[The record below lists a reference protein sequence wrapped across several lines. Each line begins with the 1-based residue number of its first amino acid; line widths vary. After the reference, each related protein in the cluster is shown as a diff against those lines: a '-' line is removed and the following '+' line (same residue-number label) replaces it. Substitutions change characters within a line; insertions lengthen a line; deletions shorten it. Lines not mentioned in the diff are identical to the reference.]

1 MSESKVEKHVQ
12 ECGPFT
18 FISYIISLGNNC
30 ILTHEEDDYQW
41 GLSNPNTQTH
51 IFVNNGTFPGD
62 RFIHMSWKRKD
73 MDYSIYYN
81 SENIFDPTVQ
91 YSVERFDNFY
101 HINFDLK
108 TKVYAWHKL
117 LNCSYDCIDSNYV
130 RYYLIFSDKMEIKL
144 TFAKGK
150 FTDKLITERNE
161 RIQILV
167 KGLKFNGWRKAAKEY
182 IRLYREKRRKR
193 ILNYILIMDL
203 CKIVDNF
210 L

>member
-1 MSESKVEKHVQ
+1 MSKSKVEKYVQ

-18 FISYIISLGNNC
+18 YISYIISLGDNR
-30 ILTHEEDDYQW
+30 ILVHEEDDNQW
-41 GLSNPNTQTH
+41 DLSNPNTQKH
-51 IFVNNGTFPGD
+51 ISVNNGTFPGD
-62 RFIHMSWKRKD
+62 RFIHMSWKGKN

-81 SENIFDPTVQ
+81 YENLFDPKIQ
-91 YSVERFDNFY
+91 YSIERYDNFY

-108 TKVYAWHKL
+108 TKVHAWDKL
-117 LNCSYDCIDSNYV
+117 LTCSYDCIDSNYV

-144 TFAKGK
+144 TFAEEKI
-150 FTDKLITERNE
+150 TDELIIERNE

-167 KGLKFNGWRKAAKEY
+167 KELKFNGWRKAAKEY

-193 ILNYILIMDL
+193 ILNYIPIMDL